1 MDDPKIITVND
12 LKKTPQF
19 RGSVDLFDINILPF
33 RHRRR
38 KVTLIRVLPWL
49 ILPFLMGAI
58 YPAGINALD
67 AQNDFREKR
76 TDLLLTQ
83 AELEII
89 QTNTQ
94 SLENIQSEI
103 ANEIEKRN
111 QILES
116 YGGINLQGTN
126 WNETLRR
133 IHQITPSEIA
143 WNSISQQGD
152 EITLEGIA
160 AGYQLVIDLSDSLNN
175 LKGLQSAEIIFM
187 EQVSSEDFIASPAVV
202 EGEAD
207 AFVSN
212 PAPFYSFTILSIAEE
227 EVLP

>member
-1 MDDPKIITVND
+1 MDDPKKISPND
-12 LKKTPQF
+12 LKKTPQL

-33 RHRRR
+33 RLQRR
-38 KVTLIRVLPWL
+38 KVTLVRVLPWL
-49 ILPFLMGAI
+49 ILPILMGAL
-58 YPAGINALD
+58 YPTGINTLN

-76 TDLLLTQ
+76 ADLLLTQ
-83 AELEII
+83 AELEIM

-103 ANEIEKRN
+103 ANEIERRN

-133 IHQITPSEIA
+133 IHQITPPEIV

-160 AGYQLVIDLSDSLNN
+160 ASYQFVIDLSDSLND
-175 LKGLQSAEIIFM
+175 LKGLQSAEIIFV
-187 EQVSSEDFIASPAVV
+187 EQVSSEDLIAAPLVL
-202 EGEAD
+202 EGEAE
-207 AFVSN
+207 AVVLN
-212 PAPFYSFTILSIAEE
+212 QGPFYSFTILSITEE